1 MGKYNEKFKEE
12 IIAFVREY
20 GLMDYGG
27 VGLLNFCEHFKIDN
41 KTFYRWV
48 KTKPAFKK
56 ALDEAKEE
64 FKKNLSHELVT
75 SLAMAAKGYEREETE
90 VEYVPSKDDDS
101 KPVIKRQKRKTVH
114 YQPNVGAAIFLLT
127 NIDPEHYQNKQ
138 RMDVGGKLDSKIE
151 IGFVDAD
158 VSPSSSEEDVDV

>member
-12 IIAFVREY
+12 ILAFVREY

-27 VGLLNFCEHFKIDN
+27 MGLLKFCEHFNIDN
-41 KTFYRWV
+41 KTYYKWI
-48 KTKPAFKK
+48 KTKPDFKK
-56 ALDEAKEE
+56 ALDEAKEV
-64 FKKNLSHELVT
+64 FKKKLSQELAT
-75 SLAMAAKGYEREETE
+75 SLAMVAKGYEKEEIE
-90 VEYVPSKDDDS
+90 VEYIPNKEDG
-101 KPVIKRQKRKTVH
+101 KPTIKKQRKIVRY